1 MSYITIIY
9 YNNILIGGRGNAAR
23 SVSPSSGERAR
34 SGGATSPVMSPSVLE
49 KHIKSILDEKHA
61 HAHNSHK
68 VVLPAFLESKTL
80 NNNNNNNK

>member
-1 MSYITIIY
+1 M
-9 YNNILIGGRGNAAR
+9 
-23 SVSPSSGERAR
+23 
-34 SGGATSPVMSPSVLE
+34 MSPSVLE
-49 KHIKSILDEKHA
+49 KHIKSILDEKHAHAHNSHKVDILDEKHA